1 MKINMA
7 LKNGSASS
15 IFAAFYFKIIIK
27 LRCKL
32 I

>member
-15 IFAAFYFKIIIK
+15 FFAAIYFKIIIK

>member
-1 MKINMA
+1 MKINMV

-15 IFAAFYFKIIIK
+15 FFAAFYFKIIIK

>member
-15 IFAAFYFKIIIK
+15 FFAAFYFKIIIK